1 MTMDIICNTSYTVVA
16 LFRVCQLQDLWQF
29 VLGSFCGSNF
39 VWASYAAMRFS
50 TVAIKRFRWEAH
62 FEPLDAS
69 MMTLTSAFYAG
80 PMLFMISHTPLV
92 MVFQFLVQVLPTKKM
107 EAIEVSVGMSTFLL
121 MFASVPFL
129 QAAVARTI
137 FKSQQRKHRKTIPA
151 TRFDTIRY
159 NDWKY
164 LFFHVW
170 FDPALQAASKFGGT
184 LYQLFDQEPQYRKF
198 PLFSSRG
205 SDCFVR
211 QVDIQNGRIVG
222 QYRLSLLHGLDF
234 HAKDSSLRI
243 ATCTDPHL
251 AKAICV
257 CDGNVCNDVESLNNH
272 KFVLHS
278 GACNCCWL
286 L

>member
-1 MTMDIICNTSYTVVA
+1 
-16 LFRVCQLQDLWQF
+16 
-29 VLGSFCGSNF
+29 
-39 VWASYAAMRFS
+39 
-50 TVAIKRFRWEAH
+50 
-62 FEPLDAS
+62 
-69 MMTLTSAFYAG
+69 
-80 PMLFMISHTPLV
+80 
-92 MVFQFLVQVLPTKKM
+92 
-107 EAIEVSVGMSTFLL
+107 
-121 MFASVPFL
+121 
-129 QAAVARTI
+129 
-137 FKSQQRKHRKTIPA
+137 
-151 TRFDTIRY
+151 
-159 NDWKY
+159 
-164 LFFHVW
+164 
-170 FDPALQAASKFGGT
+170 LQAASKFGGT

-272 KFVLHS
+272 KFVLHP